1 MGSAMND
8 TEQLDGADG
17 EGRGFLD
24 IAITVVQNAKLLI
37 LGPLA
42 AGLVALGIAF
52 QIPPTFT
59 ATTKFLPPQQQ
70 QSGAAAMLA
79 NLGAL
84 GGLAGAATGLKN
96 PGDQYVAF
104 LKSRSVLDAL
114 VMRFKL
120 QERYGAELRSDAV
133 EALEANSQ
141 VSSGKDGLITIA
153 VDDKNPAMSAQLA
166 NAYVEELEKLMSRLA
181 VTEAQQRRV
190 FFEKQLLQTKQSLT
204 AAEIALKNAG
214 VSISALKMDPAA
226 AVDVVAQLQAQ
237 ITVQE
242 VKLASMRGYL
252 TESAPAFK
260 QAMAELSALK
270 AQGAKAAESSQA
282 PQGSDADYVTRYR
295 DFKYQATLFELFAK
309 QFELAK
315 IDEAKE
321 GAVIQVVD
329 VAQAPERKSKPKKG
343 LIAALATVVT
353 GLLLLMYVLLRQA
366 VREERQNP
374 AVADKLTRLKQAWR

>member
-1 MGSAMND
+1 MGSAMNEI
-8 TEQLDGADG
+8 EQVGGADD
-17 EGRGFLD
+17 EGRSFLD
-24 IAITVVQNAKLLI
+24 IAITVAQNAKLLI
-37 LGPLA
+37 LGPVA
-42 AGLVALGIAF
+42 VGLLALGIAF

-70 QSGAAAMLA
+70 QGGAVAMLA

-104 LKSRSVLDAL
+104 LKSRSILDAI
-114 VMRFKL
+114 VTRFKL

-133 EALEANSQ
+133 DALEGNSQ
-141 VSSGKDGLITIA
+141 ISSGKDGLITIA
-153 VDDKNPAMSAQLA
+153 VDDKVPAMSAQLA

-190 FFEKQLLQTKQSLT
+190 FFEKQLLQAKQALST
-204 AAEIALKNAG
+204 AESALKAAG
-214 VSISALKMDPAA
+214 VNVSALKMDPAA
-226 AVDVVAQLQAQ
+226 AVDAVAQLQAQ

-282 PQGSDADYVTRYR
+282 PPNGDVDYVARYR
-295 DFKYQATLFELFAK
+295 DFKYQETLFELFAK

-343 LIAALATVVT
+343 LIAALAAVVT
-353 GLLLLMYVLLRQA
+353 GLLLLMFVLVRQA
-366 VREERQNP
+366 VRDQRQDP
-374 AVADKLTRLKQAWR
+374 TVAEKLTRLKNAWR